1 MTGLPNAT
9 VNLCPDNALEPSRAS
24 NKAPRLTQAERTAI
38 SDGRMLEAAMALV
51 LERGTHNTTLREV
64 GELAGYSRGL
74 ASNRFGSKDELFAE
88 LIDVFNE
95 RWKKES
101 SALVGSK
108 TGLEAFDAA
117 NDSIIDFMN
126 DNSDYIRAMFILYY
140 ETVGSSTVMRERLAE
155 QHAAY
160 RRAIA
165 RYISQGIAEQTI
177 KQTVDPSRVALQY
190 TSFFFGLVYQWLA
203 NPDLIEFESALHDFR
218 DAMIQVIG
226 EPDIAVRRSA

>member
-1 MTGLPNAT
+1 
-9 VNLCPDNALEPSRAS
+9 
-24 NKAPRLTQAERTAI
+24 
-38 SDGRMLEAAMALV
+38 
-51 LERGTHNTTLREV
+51 
-64 GELAGYSRGL
+64 
-74 ASNRFGSKDELFAE
+74 
-88 LIDVFNE
+88 
-95 RWKKES
+95 
-101 SALVGSK
+101 
-108 TGLEAFDAA
+108 
-117 NDSIIDFMN
+117 MN

-218 DAMIQVIG
+218 DAMIQVLG